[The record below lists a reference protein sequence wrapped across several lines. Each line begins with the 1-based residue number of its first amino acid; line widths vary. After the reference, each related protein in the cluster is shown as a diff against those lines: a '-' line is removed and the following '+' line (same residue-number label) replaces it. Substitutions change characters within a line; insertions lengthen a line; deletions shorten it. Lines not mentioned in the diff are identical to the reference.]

1 MISEFVRFPHTP
13 HLAWLGEGQP
23 RSDKVL
29 DPDESADILST
40 PVVVEEKVDGA
51 NLGLSVIDGSV
62 RVQNRG
68 SILENRA
75 HPQFQPLWAW
85 LAAREATIRARLGTS
100 LILFGEWCFARHT
113 VAYSAL
119 PDWFLGFDVFDR
131 TSERF
136 WSTGRRDNLLASIDV
151 CSVPE
156 LCRGRFTLDQ
166 LTRLVS
172 ASPSRLGSP
181 TLEGIYIRQDEGD
194 WLRRRAKLVRAEFVQ
209 GIDEHWMSRPLERN
223 KLRC

>member
-13 HLAWLGEGQP
+13 HLAWLGERQP

-29 DPDESADILST
+29 DPDESVDILST

-100 LILFGEWCFARHT
+100 LILRRM
-113 VAYSAL
+113 
-119 PDWFLGFDVFDR
+119 VFCPAHRRLFR
-131 TSERF
+131 TA
-136 WSTGRRDNLLASIDV
+136 G
-151 CSVPE
+151 
-156 LCRGRFTLDQ
+156 
-166 LTRLVS
+166 LVS
-172 ASPSRLGSP
+172 RIRCIRSNFGKILVYGTSR
-181 TLEGIYIRQDEGD
+181 
-194 WLRRRAKLVRAEFVQ
+194 
-209 GIDEHWMSRPLERN
+209 
-223 KLRC
+223 